1 MSNKKKKETKS
12 EKFNRLASMRVTKI
26 LKYLDLLENCSN
38 SYTYDYDDEDV
49 AKIFKAIN
57 SKLKQAK
64 LSFEKK
70 SSNKSFE
77 L

>member
-1 MSNKKKKETKS
+1 MPTNKNKEKKS
-12 EKFNRLASMRVTKI
+12 EKFNRLAAVRVTKI

-38 SYTYDYDDEDV
+38 SYTYDYNDDDV

-57 SKLKQAK
+57 SKVKQARS
-64 LSFEKK
+64 SFEKK
-70 SSNKSFE
+70 SKNKSFE